1 MTRNIIELHFL
12 IIEWLEHRAACS
24 AQPDTQGADT
34 AHCERCTYNDIR
46 HLNYVQLHTHC
57 ILYTHTHTPIQIHI
71 HTQTLAHTHIY
82 IFIYIYISTQG
93 ESN

>member
-46 HLNYVQLHTHC
+46 HLNCVQLHTHC
-57 ILYTHTHTPIQIHI
+57 ILYTHTHTHRQIYKYTDT
-71 HTQTLAHTHIY
+71 HTYTDARAH
-82 IFIYIYISTQG
+82 IYIYIYIYFYTR
-93 ESN
+93 